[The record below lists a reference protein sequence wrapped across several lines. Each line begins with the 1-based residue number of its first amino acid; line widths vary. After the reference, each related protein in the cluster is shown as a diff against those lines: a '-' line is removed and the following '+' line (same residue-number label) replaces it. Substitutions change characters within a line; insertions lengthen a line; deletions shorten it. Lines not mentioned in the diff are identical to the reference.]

1 MNRASARRSAG
12 VGSPTPADKRALVA
26 ALVDQGVETLAAALA
41 AGRSAEIEKY
51 LDVMGRFHRYS
62 AGNCLL
68 IAIQRPDA
76 SLVAGYERWRSMGR
90 QVRKG
95 ERGIMIMAPCL
106 RRVDVDGDA
115 DEPAG
120 DTQKKCEKLSA
131 LCKPRALTGFRVA
144 HVFDVA
150 QTDGDALPEPGRVE
164 GDAAAAGAAVGQ
176 LLGHAAGLG
185 ISVAFGPVPGLPGAL
200 GGSAGGRVW
209 IVPGQSPAETL
220 RVLAHELAHEAMHHD
235 GQARPKVVRETEADA
250 VAHVVCRAVGLEVGS
265 ACSDYIGMYQG
276 DVATLSASLDRV
288 RRVAHGLIEAIEAAA
303 GGVELAAAA

>member
-1 MNRASARRSAG
+1 MTTARRRSGRKDAG
-12 VGSPTPADKRALVA
+12 VGSPTPADKRAAVT
-26 ALVDQGVETLAAALA
+26 ALVDQGIETLAAALA
-41 AGRSAEIEKY
+41 AGRSAELEKY

-76 SLVAGYERWRSMGR
+76 TLVAGYERWRSMGR

-106 RRVDVDGDA
+106 RRVEVDGDA

-120 DTQKKCEKLSA
+120 DGA
-131 LCKPRALTGFRVA
+131 RVLTGYRVA

-150 QTDGDALPEPGRVE
+150 QTDGEALPEPGRVE
-164 GDAAAAGAAVGQ
+164 GDAAAAGAAVAR
-176 LLGHAAGLG
+176 LLGHAAALG

-220 RVLAHELAHEAMHHD
+220 RVLAHELAHEALHHD
-235 GQARPKVVRETEADA
+235 GLERPKVVRETEADA

-276 DVATLSASLDRV
+276 DAATLSASLDRV
-288 RRVAHGLIEAIEAAA
+288 RRVAHGLIEATRDAA
-303 GGVELAAAA
+303 GLGELAQAA